1 MFDRLYAGP
10 GSLWRIAMIII
21 LLWMAGCAPTG
32 TTSGTP
38 VQGAWRCDKIA
49 DAAVHQEQWDFAL
62 SRHQIL
68 LEREPFNCLA
78 IYHLGYIKGKLGD
91 RRQETVQYEKAIQ
104 CGLNTDDR
112 LYFNLGMAYGE
123 LDLMDE
129 ALSAL
134 EKAVSLNRQNA
145 ENFFGMGLV
154 AKWAG
159 HIHRAEVALNK
170 AIGLDPRHL
179 EARLLLTSIYL
190 DMGRL
195 DAARPHLEYLLE
207 HVPEN
212 EEAEALR
219 KIYEDRR
226 ITAYDQ

>member
-1 MFDRLYAGP
+1 MVDRIYAGP
-10 GSLWRIAMIII
+10 GSLWRIAMMII
-21 LLWMAGCAPTG
+21 LLWMAGCAPMG
-32 TTSGTP
+32 TTSGPP
-38 VQGAWRCDKIA
+38 VQGEWRCDEIA

-62 SRHQIL
+62 SRHQSL

-78 IYHLGYIKGKLGD
+78 IYHMGYIQGKLGD

-145 ENFFGMGLV
+145 ENFFGLGLV

-159 HIHRAEVALNK
+159 HIHRAEAALNK
-170 AIGLDPRHL
+170 AIDLDPRHL
-179 EARLLLTSIYL
+179 EARLLLTRIYL
-190 DMGRL
+190 DEGRL
-195 DAARPHLEYLLE
+195 DAARSHLQYLLE
-207 HVPEN
+207 HAPDN

-226 ITAYDQ
+226 ITAYE